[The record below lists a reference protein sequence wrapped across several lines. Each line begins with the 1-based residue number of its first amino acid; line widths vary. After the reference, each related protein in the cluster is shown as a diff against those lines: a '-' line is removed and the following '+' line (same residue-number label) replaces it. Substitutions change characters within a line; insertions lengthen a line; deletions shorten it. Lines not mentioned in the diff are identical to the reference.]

1 MRKAKYITILSGK
14 RKIVLNE
21 EDILYI
27 LMVGK
32 AAEFHMTGGVI
43 HRTRTAMNEIEAMLG
58 DSFIKIHRGCI
69 VSVMAIHNITDKVN
83 LNNGE
88 SLIYTV
94 RKKKQIIDQLINKQE
109 LMIQSFKKNGEPM
122 TKEEFH
128 DYYRVF
134 DTMPFAFTDIE
145 MVFDES
151 RHAVDWIFRYANP
164 ALARLEKLPLERLI
178 GSSFSSLFSNMDS
191 KWLPTYERATLY
203 RELLEIIDYSP
214 EIDTQLQIICFPTFE
229 GHCGCILL
237 DAAKLSPIQQGN
249 TAQQIIAAY
258 LSHL

>member
-1 MRKAKYITILSGK
+1 MRKAKYITIVSDK

-32 AAEFHMTGGVI
+32 TAEFHMTGNTTYQ
-43 HRTRTAMNEIEAMLG
+43 TRTTLSEIETLLG
-58 DSFIKIHRGCI
+58 DTFIKIHRGCV
-69 VSVMAIHNITDKVN
+69 VSVMAIHNITDEVN

-94 RKKKQIIDQLINKQE
+94 RKKKQIISQLLEKQE
-109 LMIQSFKKNGEPM
+109 RMIQSFSKGGEPL
-122 TKEEFH
+122 TKEDFH
-128 DYYRVF
+128 NYYRVF
-134 DTMPFAFTDIE
+134 DVMPFAFTDIE

-164 ALARLEKLPLERLI
+164 ALAKLEKLPLKQLI
-178 GSSFSSLFSNMDS
+178 DSSFSSLFSNMDA

-203 RELLEIIDYSP
+203 REMLEIVEYSP
-214 EIDTQLQIICFPTFE
+214 EIDTQLQVICFPTFE

-237 DAAKLSPIQQGN
+237 DASKCNPTQGGVKVEDLVA
-249 TAQQIIAAY
+249 THFRQ
-258 LSHL
+258 L